1 MIKIDKRAHGLGQ
14 KAVRTRQ
21 ENSLGELTKKFIQL
35 IKQSEN
41 NTIDLNFAVTQLNVQ
56 KRRIYDITNVL
67 EGIGLIEKW
76 SKNKIRW
83 KGSLTMNIS
92 ATTHDPSNSTA
103 NQEVQEDQ
111 EIQRLTEEL
120 RKMED
125 EERWLDETINL
136 VENHLSEM
144 TKDSLYEQFAYVTY
158 EDIKKLNQTKENF
171 DSTLLAIRAPK
182 GTILEIPDHSALDQN
197 ENSQAKNDSS
207 EDTKLRNQIFLKSPK
222 EEILVYMITN
232 ENSNARLQEDS
243 EGKENNERTIAEVD
257 KVKDLMWD
265 EDGN

>member
-1 MIKIDKRAHGLGQ
+1 MNYLDKRAHGMGQ
-14 KAVRTRQ
+14 KSGRTRQ

-83 KGSLTMNIS
+83 KGSLTMNITS
-92 ATTHDPSNSTA
+92 NSQDPSSLTTH
-103 NQEVQEDQ
+103 QEVQEDQ

-125 EERWLDETINL
+125 EERWLDDTINL

-158 EDIKKLNQTKENF
+158 EDIKKLSQTKENF
-171 DSTLLAIRAPK
+171 DSIFLAIRAPK
-182 GTILEIPDHSALDQN
+182 GTVLEIPDHSAQDHH
-197 ENSQAKNDSS
+197 EDSQGKNDSG

-222 EEILVYMITN
+222 EEILVYMQQFY
-232 ENSNARLQEDS
+232 S
-243 EGKENNERTIAEVD
+243 
-257 KVKDLMWD
+257 
-265 EDGN
+265 